1 MCELSQTK
9 VLRVRF
15 IYRHYTRVLTWLMK
29 KSTADIT
36 LEAHLAVL
44 EIVGLAALAL
54 HVVACGF
61 YLLSRQTGHA
71 GEDSIKTGVGWTFR
85 DITIDA
91 HPTSTTKYIRSL
103 YWALTTWMTIG
114 FGSIGDCC
122 ACEHVFALFALQVT
136 SLH

>member
-1 MCELSQTK
+1 MSQTK

-71 GEDSIKTGVGWTFR
+71 GDSIKTGVGWTFR

-91 HPTSTTKYIRSL
+91 HPTSTTKDIRSL

-114 FGSIGDCC
+114 FGSIEPERLRVTICSQ
-122 ACEHVFALFALQVT
+122 AT

>member
-1 MCELSQTK
+1 MSQTK

-71 GEDSIKTGVGWTFR
+71 G
-85 DITIDA
+85 
-91 HPTSTTKYIRSL
+91 
-103 YWALTTWMTIG
+103 
-114 FGSIGDCC
+114 C